1 MAEETVHNPS
11 NQPQVMTAHINITWH
26 SDGRVTVDA
35 PPHPLLVMKIMGD
48 ALDILS
54 KEFTKMATEMVNKS
68 NSPIIQPGLTAVDK
82 RIVEAAKR

>member
-1 MAEETVHNPS
+1 
-11 NQPQVMTAHINITWH
+11 
-26 SDGRVTVDA
+26 
-35 PPHPLLVMKIMGD
+35 MKIMGD